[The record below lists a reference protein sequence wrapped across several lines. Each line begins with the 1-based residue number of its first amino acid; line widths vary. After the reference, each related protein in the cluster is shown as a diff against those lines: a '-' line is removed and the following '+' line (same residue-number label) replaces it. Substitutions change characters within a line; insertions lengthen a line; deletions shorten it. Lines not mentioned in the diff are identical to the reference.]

1 MTTNRWSITD
11 EQLSNDAAGVN
22 SNDLFRQIA
31 VIATTVLTLAVNWA
45 ANALPINGLSTKV
58 ISDMYPSLFTPAGY
72 VFAIWGVIY
81 LGVVAYTFYQA
92 LPSQRT
98 NGRLRAIGWI
108 YVASGLLNSL
118 WIYLWH
124 HLYVWACVAVIV
136 GMLVC
141 MILITQRLF
150 PTRNQ
155 VSRAEWWTTHLTF
168 SVYLAWLCVAT
179 IANVSAA
186 LLDLGWNG
194 EPLSAVFWTVV
205 VLLVATA
212 LGLYYGL
219 VRRDVGYVL
228 VLAWAFAGIAVAR
241 SDNAQLLVWV
251 AGALSVVM
259 AILAVR
265 GIATARSS
273 AEARLS

>member
-1 MTTNRWSITD
+1 MATNRTTI
-11 EQLSNDAAGVN
+11 AAGQQAQPESLGTSSDVV
-22 SNDLFRQIA
+22 RQIA
-31 VIATTVLTLAVNWA
+31 VVAVTLLTLSVNWA

-58 ISDMYPSLFTPAGY
+58 ISDAYPSLFTPAGY

-81 LGVVAYTFYQA
+81 LGVAAYTVYQA
-92 LPSQRT
+92 LPGQRT
-98 NGRLRAIGWI
+98 NARLRAIGWI
-108 YVASGLLNSL
+108 YVASGLLNAL

-124 HLYVWACVAVIV
+124 NLYVWACVVVIV

-150 PTRNQ
+150 PWRNR

-168 SVYLAWLCVAT
+168 SIYLAWLCVAT

-186 LLDLGWNG
+186 LVDLGWNG
-194 EPLSAVFWTVV
+194 EPLSAVFWTIL

-212 LGLYYGL
+212 LGLYYGA

-228 VLAWAFAGIAVAR
+228 VLAWAFAGIAAAR
-241 SDNAQLLVWV
+241 TGDAQVLVWV
-251 AGALSVVM
+251 AAILSVVM
-259 AILAVR
+259 VVLAVR

-273 AEARLS
+273 AHATLS